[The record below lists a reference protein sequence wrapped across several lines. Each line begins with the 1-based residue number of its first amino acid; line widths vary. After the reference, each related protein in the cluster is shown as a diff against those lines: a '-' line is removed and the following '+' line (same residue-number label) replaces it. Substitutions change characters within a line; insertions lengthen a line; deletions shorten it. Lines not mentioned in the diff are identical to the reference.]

1 MKEHDIQAYLFEYH
15 QYSKP
20 SCIMNQIKP
29 MNQFTSVLQI
39 LIILIQHKQ
48 LNHGSY
54 SLYFGSKILSH
65 YAIDKKRYGR
75 EAYKFGYH
83 PYIKHKLCYHVINGK
98 KHGNKAYKF
107 ESDQANESIYL
118 SFENYDNMDTT

>member
-1 MKEHDIQAYLFEYH
+1 MKEHDIQAYKFGYH

-20 SCIMNQIKP
+20 SCIMNPIKP

-98 KHGNKAYKF
+98 NMAEKPTNLDTINIATHV
-107 ESDQANESIYL
+107 L
-118 SFENYDNMDTT
+118 S